1 MGMKEANG
9 FDNDGNP
16 IQYGLSGGNVTTNAK
31 GMKPSQRIYKLIGPV
46 SSDAEWKEK
55 AIDAIIEFLDEQH
68 EAKGEV

>member
-1 MGMKEANG
+1 MRKKM
-9 FDNDGNP
+9 
-16 IQYGLSGGNVTTNAK
+16 TNAK